1 VSGGH
6 FLSSWESP
14 SDFRRIPKGCGWN
27 LNVSDPEETLVWA
40 RFSKSPIRTLAP
52 KNELP
57 LWGGSFFVQRWDS
70 KARPEQSEGTKQSGG
85 LFGRAWESPSNSRR
99 IRYGCGLNLNMS
111 DAEKALVRA
120 HFSKSPIRTLAPK
133 KRGYLW
139 YPLFF
144 GARDGTRKS
153 GPTEGRVRK
162 CPVDTFLARG
172 RVLQIQDASGT
183 DVDWIWKCPIPNNH

>member
-1 VSGGH
+1 M
-6 FLSSWESP
+6 
-14 SDFRRIPKGCGWN
+14 
-27 LNVSDPEETLVWA
+27 
-40 RFSKSPIRTLAP
+40 P

-85 LFGRAWESPSNSRR
+85 LFGRAWESPSNSIH

-133 KRGYLW
+133 KSE
-139 YPLFF
+139 YPF
-144 GARDGTRKS
+144 GHSDFLMLELGHERLLRKHAGGMFLGS
-153 GPTEGRVRK
+153 GRVPR
-162 CPVDTFLARG
+162 
-172 RVLQIQDASGT
+172 ISDASGT
-183 DVDWIWKCPIPNNH
+183 DVDGI